1 MFDSLERGEMIYVA
15 GPMRGRHQYN
25 AKSFDDAAAMIRK
38 LDLQVI
44 NPIDL
49 DSVDG
54 VDCRLLPDCTNWSVL
69 PDGMNLDDIVYRDLG
84 AIQACEGIYML
95 NGWQQSTGALAEHAV
110 AKWLGL
116 KICYQSN
123 ESTCEPKLEPKVVEY
138 DNTQPAEKYLLDSE
152 QAKWLGLP
160 TSKPKAPEVDEDK
173 AQPAEKSTN
182 ILNGTWSFGLPTSK
196 PKAPAVDEDKALR
209 YDSGKP
215 PLSFLLDFG
224 PALEYLAVHSEAG
237 HKKYPDRSGTPNWLR
252 GGKPDKEY
260 LNSALRHLVSFQ
272 SGDFYDAETKTAH
285 IAAVLWNMAAML
297 TCNYPDNP
305 RKDETND

>member
-123 ESTCEPKLEPKVVEY
+123 ESVGEPKVVEY
-138 DNTQPAEKYLLDSE
+138 DNTQPAETYLLDSE
-152 QAKWLGLP
+152 QAKWL
-160 TSKPKAPEVDEDK
+160 
-173 AQPAEKSTN
+173 
-182 ILNGTWSFGLPTSK
+182 GLPTSK

-285 IAAVLWNMAAML
+285 IAAVLWM
-297 TCNYPDNP
+297 
-305 RKDETND
+305 